1 MNDVFAQI
9 KRLWGEIGPS
19 QRISLILAGLG
30 IVVVVVGLLMWAGR
44 PKLQLLYGGL
54 DAKEMSEVVEAV
66 ESLGVNYEIRNGG
79 NTIYVD
85 SVEVHATRMSLASD
99 GIPSGG
105 GVGYEIFDGGSFG
118 ISNFVQR
125 TNYIRAIQGELMR
138 TINQLDG
145 VNSSK
150 VMIVKPEN
158 ELLINGAAK
167 KPTAS
172 VFVDTS
178 SRKLQLEAVDS
189 IRSLVSGAV
198 EGLDINDVTVV
209 DNKGNVLS
217 ASLKDEGIGG
227 MTSSQL
233 KYRKSLEDYY
243 TDKVESML
251 GKVVGQEQVVVRVS
265 VGLDMEARTQV
276 QEQVD
281 PDTQVVRMEN
291 ITDSTTVN
299 SETSNRSVV
308 GEQSNVES
316 DSGESQEDNITSNS
330 QETQNSRDMTYEFN
344 KTRIETIQ
352 NPGSINDITAAVFLA
367 LQFEDVGEGVLEP
380 RPRTQEQLE
389 RIQLMVVNA
398 LGINFNDQE
407 ELNRKV
413 TIEELEFQQN
423 NYADMIAGGSG
434 GISDYSN
441 ILDISKNFI
450 ALGISAVMLLLFF
463 RMLKTG
469 GQRKDQFEVLGP
481 EPSKSVDI
489 AKDVTPTIS
498 PELLNELVKQS
509 PEKVSSALKNWA
521 FPDS

>member
-1 MNDVFAQI
+1 MNDVLSQI
-9 KRLWGEIGPS
+9 KRIWGEIGPS
-19 QRISLILAGLG
+19 QRISLVLAGLG
-30 IVVVVVGLLMWAGR
+30 IVVVVVGLLTWAGR

-54 DAKEMSEVVEAV
+54 DAKEMSEVVQAV

-85 SVEVHATRMSLASD
+85 SAEVHATRMSLASD
-99 GIPSGG
+99 GIPTGG

-158 ELLINGAAK
+158 ELLLNGAAK

-178 SRKLQLEAVDS
+178 SRQLNLEAVDS

-209 DNKGNVLS
+209 DNRGNVLS

-243 TDKVESML
+243 TEKVESML

-265 VGLDMEARTQV
+265 VGLDMEVKTFV
-276 QEQVD
+276 EEQVD
-281 PDTQVVRMEN
+281 PDTQVVRSEN
-291 ITDSTTVN
+291 VTDNTTVN

-316 DSGESQEDNITSNS
+316 DSGESQEDSVVSNS
-330 QETQNSRDMTYEFN
+330 QETQSSRDMTYEFN
-344 KTRIETIQ
+344 KTRIETVQ
-352 NPGSINDITAAVFLA
+352 NAGTINDITAAVFLA
-367 LQFEDVGEGVLEP
+367 LQFEDAGDGVLTP
-380 RPRTQEQLE
+380 QPRTQEQIN
-389 RIQLMVVNA
+389 RIQRMVVNA
-398 LGINFNDQE
+398 LGITFETEE

-413 TIEELEFQQN
+413 TIEELEFQQT
-423 NYADMIAGGSG
+423 NYANVLGGG
-434 GISDYSN
+434 GGGFSDISS
-441 ILDISKNFI
+441 ILDMSKNFLAI
-450 ALGISAVMLLLFF
+450 GISAIMLLLFF
-463 RMLKTG
+463 RMLKNG
-469 GQRKDQFEVLGP
+469 GQNKDQF
-481 EPSKSVDI
+481 
-489 AKDVTPTIS
+489 
-498 PELLNELVKQS
+498 
-509 PEKVSSALKNWA
+509 
-521 FPDS
+521 